1 MLGIQ
6 ETVYCNYVSNGIKIQ
21 EFSKSPPD
29 RRLFHMEK
37 PFIKTKIQILI
48 SGKKKS
54 SIHVEISHQS
64 QGGKLL
70 KKIHIM

>member
-48 SGKKKS
+48 SGKKKN
-54 SIHVEISHQS
+54 HPFM
-64 QGGKLL
+64 L
-70 KKIHIM
+70 KFLIKVREASY